1 MIGNAGTDVLTVN
14 GETVFTRVTATIS
27 SNAVSITP
35 GNGGTYFEIPVH
47 TNPIALTLVTT
58 NAVEGQVIYIRNL
71 DDVDTTNVVI
81 AATTTA
87 TFQYDGTAWAEVS
100 AMSLTRANALGI
112 TSVGTILSGVWS
124 GTALLDAKVADDLTI
139 NGGSINNS
147 PVGASSA
154 NSGKF
159 TTLGATGVFTVGAG
173 GNEFTI
179 SESSDDI
186 TLEALVQDKDMIF
199 KVNDGGSATTAMRL
213 DGASASVVIAS
224 GKLNYASTVV
234 TATGAELNYLDI
246 TTLGTSEAS
255 KAVTADGSGD
265 VVLSANL
272 NANGDT
278 VIGNAGTDVLT
289 VTGKTVYAPVTPSAA
304 TSITLQ
310 PGTGG
315 GTYFEIADTSS
326 SSAVDLSLG
335 TASVIHG
342 QIIYVRNKDAQ
353 DTTTTVIPAGKTVMY
368 IFDGASWKMVEDT
381 TARRRRLLND
391 EDHVRVGDYSALEAT
406 VSKLERLMD
415 GQSKAFESERRELK
429 QVMFYC
435 TIVGMAMFLVI
446 VALVVRLLRSSK
458 DQASKLV
465 VEACGSASPATR
477 APLVDINPVKRANL
491 YE

>member
-27 SNAVSITP
+27 PSHAVSITP

-154 NSGKF
+154 NSGNF

-199 KVNDGGSATTAMRL
+199 KVNDGGSATTAMSSRSL
-213 DGASASVVIAS
+213 DR
-224 GKLNYASTVV
+224 
-234 TATGAELNYLDI
+234 ATDA
-246 TTLGTSEAS
+246 
-255 KAVTADGSGD
+255 
-265 VVLSANL
+265 
-272 NANGDT
+272 
-278 VIGNAGTDVLT
+278 
-289 VTGKTVYAPVTPSAA
+289 
-304 TSITLQ
+304 
-310 PGTGG
+310 
-315 GTYFEIADTSS
+315 
-326 SSAVDLSLG
+326 
-335 TASVIHG
+335 
-342 QIIYVRNKDAQ
+342 YVA
-353 DTTTTVIPAGKTVMY
+353 
-368 IFDGASWKMVEDT
+368 
-381 TARRRRLLND
+381 
-391 EDHVRVGDYSALEAT
+391 
-406 VSKLERLMD
+406 
-415 GQSKAFESERRELK
+415 
-429 QVMFYC
+429 
-435 TIVGMAMFLVI
+435 
-446 VALVVRLLRSSK
+446 
-458 DQASKLV
+458 
-465 VEACGSASPATR
+465 
-477 APLVDINPVKRANL
+477 
-491 YE
+491 